1 MLIDR
6 DITFQTADGFEC
18 VMRVVAD
25 ADIQEEEYF
34 YTIQDMTLIEFH
46 GHAVNV
52 PMDELDI
59 KGQIAHQIDAALD
72 AYISENSWELQQA
85 EAEYY
90 ADLAYDSWREG
101 REHE

>member
-18 VMRVVAD
+18 VMRVIAD

-90 ADLAYDSWREG
+90 ADLAYDSWKEQ
-101 REHE
+101 REHD

>member
-85 EAEYY
+85 EAEHY

>member
-46 GHAVNV
+46 GHAVHV

>member
-1 MLIDR
+1 MLVDK
-6 DITFQTADGFEC
+6 DITFLTADGFEC

-25 ADIQEEEYF
+25 ADIREEEYF
-34 YTIQDMTLIEFH
+34 YTIKSLDLIEFH
-46 GHAVNV
+46 GHPVNV

-59 KGQIAHQIDAALD
+59 KGQIAAQIDAELD
-72 AYISENSWELQQA
+72 AYISENAWELQQA

-90 ADLAYDSWREG
+90 ADLAYDSWKES